1 MKPPHSYT
9 LLLVNITTRY
19 RLLIQNFCC
28 YPEVGKT
35 VAMIGII
42 LVILGLSYIELLGQL
57 VNNSAV
63 VFHNE
68 IEFVIQGIHE
78 KWWLF
83 AVGH

>member
-1 MKPPHSYT
+1 M
-9 LLLVNITTRY
+9 
-19 RLLIQNFCC
+19 LIHNFYS

-35 VAMIGII
+35 VAKIGVI
-42 LVILGLSYIELLGQL
+42 LVILGLSYIELLGQI
-57 VNNSAV
+57 VNNSAA

-68 IEFVIQGIHE
+68 IVFVIQGIHE

>member
-1 MKPPHSYT
+1 M
-9 LLLVNITTRY
+9 
-19 RLLIQNFCC
+19 LIQNFCC